1 MKRAVII
8 RDAIRVQRQL
18 LLPEGVTFLQVD
30 VSDDGKSLLFVV
42 EHSSLK
48 DSVDELGLAPP
59 ALPVIDPL
67 PDRIDHGRVILRD
80 WGYGPCGQYTPQR
93 WREVPTVEAVAE
105 APEPESEPVAE
116 PKPRPKRSRRKARPE
131 AAPEAEPEQ
140 PAEAAEAAEE

>member
-18 LLPEGVTFLQVD
+18 LLPEGVTFIQVD

-67 PDRIDHGRVILRD
+67 PARIEHGRVILRD
-80 WGYGPCGQYTPQR
+80 WGYGPCGQYTPQG
-93 WREVPTVEAVAE
+93 WAPVSPVAE
-105 APEPESEPVAE
+105 APEVVEAEVVAE
-116 PKPRPKRSRRKARPE
+116 THPPKKRPARRRKSE
-131 AAPEAEPEQ
+131 ETPEQ
-140 PAEAAEAAEE
+140 PAEE